1 MAHGG
6 AAAAGHYVYG
16 AGIQDIVS
24 ELLKD
29 AQNAR
34 HSN

>member
-6 AAAAGHYVYG
+6 AAAAGHYVYDT
-16 AGIQDIVS
+16 GIQDIVS